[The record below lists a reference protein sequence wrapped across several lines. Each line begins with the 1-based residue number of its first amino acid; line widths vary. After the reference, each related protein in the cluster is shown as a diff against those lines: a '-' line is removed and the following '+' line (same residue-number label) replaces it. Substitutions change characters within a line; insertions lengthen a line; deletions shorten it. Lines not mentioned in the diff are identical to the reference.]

1 MKKILALLL
10 VILFSS
16 CYSIKSGV
24 INKLDKTFPKS
35 KYTIERLEKIKD
47 SLNKRWQKTKINF

>member
-1 MKKILALLL
+1 MFLLL
-10 VILFSS
+10 LMTS
-16 CYSIKSGV
+16 CYSIKSTV

-47 SLNKRWQKTKINF
+47 SLNKRWQKIETSF